1 MATNEDATSE
11 NATADDTSNENEI
24 SDREPANRKPD
35 ARADSEALV
44 DGVDSEAGA
53 RGAVY
58 ALAARAFTE
67 PDDEL
72 YDALADG
79 SLDDE
84 FAALVER
91 TDLDVEPPDL
101 TVADDQDTL
110 AARYNDLFVVGYS
123 EVIDGTDGTVDSQ
136 GPPVSLYESAYRS
149 EVSWNDVNL
158 DLARAYEFFGVE
170 IDQEDRRHHD
180 HVRLELEFTGY
191 LCRVAAAVDDDAERA
206 RLDFHDRHL
215 SVLLAGLHDALES
228 EPGTSVY
235 GRLASFL
242 AAFASADVDD
252 LAARLQVGAG
262 SRHDDG
268 ENA

>member
-1 MATNEDATSE
+1 MATNEGGGDPADRHPD
-11 NATADDTSNENEI
+11 TAPEE
-24 SDREPANRKPD
+24 
-35 ARADSEALV
+35 EALV
-44 DGVDSEAGA
+44 EQVESEAAA

-58 ALAARAFTE
+58 ALAARAFAQ
-67 PDDEL
+67 PDEDL
-72 YDALADG
+72 HAALADG
-79 SLDDE
+79 SFDEE
-84 FAALVER
+84 FAALVDR
-91 TDLDVEPPDL
+91 TGLDVSPPDL
-101 TVADDQDTL
+101 TVEDDHDTL

-123 EVIDGTDGTVDSQ
+123 EVIDGTDGTIDSQ

-149 EVSWNDVNL
+149 SVSWNDVNL

-180 HVRLELEFTGY
+180 HVQLELEFAGY
-191 LCRVAAAVDDDAERA
+191 LCRVVAAVDEDVERA

-215 SVLLAGLHDALES
+215 TVLLSGLSDALEE

-242 AAFASADVDD
+242 AAFASADVEA
-252 LAARLQVGAG
+252 LAERLQVGAG

-268 ENA
+268 ETP